1 LRAAEVLEATGLPL
15 GHWQQ
20 NPGAAPLAGLTLA
33 RFVLSPPRAELHR
46 RIAQRFDR
54 MIAEGALAEAR
65 ALKGLDPALPSA
77 KLLGLRQLW
86 AVLDGAMTLD
96 DAITA
101 AKTATRQY
109 ARRQLT
115 WFRHRMADW
124 VWIEDSAHEEV
135 LLRVTQHI

>member
-1 LRAAEVLEATGLPL
+1 
-15 GHWQQ
+15 
-20 NPGAAPLAGLTLA
+20 
-33 RFVLSPPRAELHR
+33 
-46 RIAQRFDR
+46 
-54 MIAEGALAEAR
+54 MIAEDALAEVR
-65 ALKGLDPALPSA
+65 ALRGLDPGLPSA